1 MRNEAFIESLS
12 CSVDNI
18 MSYEKQKE
26 IYQDK
31 AKRQKPTTEVSKNEI
46 SRWKLNHLFARMERT
61 SKIKT
66 SLDLGAAAQK
76 SVSLTSAATFAA
88 EISSLIKMENLIYNI
103 NKRIT

>member
-1 MRNEAFIESLS
+1 MTFSSPLTSSGIPDLAKISSTSVESSQKNIVQTLDKKKICKFLMKHCPRLITEDVMRNEAFIESLS

-46 SRWKLNHLFARMERT
+46 SR
-61 SKIKT
+61 
-66 SLDLGAAAQK
+66 
-76 SVSLTSAATFAA
+76 
-88 EISSLIKMENLIYNI
+88 
-103 NKRIT
+103 

>member
-1 MRNEAFIESLS
+1 MISTLTFSSPLTSSGIPHLAKISSTSVERSQKDIVQTLDKKKICKILMKHCPRLITEDVMRNEAFIESLS

-46 SRWKLNHLFARMERT
+46 SR
-61 SKIKT
+61 
-66 SLDLGAAAQK
+66 
-76 SVSLTSAATFAA
+76 
-88 EISSLIKMENLIYNI
+88 
-103 NKRIT
+103 